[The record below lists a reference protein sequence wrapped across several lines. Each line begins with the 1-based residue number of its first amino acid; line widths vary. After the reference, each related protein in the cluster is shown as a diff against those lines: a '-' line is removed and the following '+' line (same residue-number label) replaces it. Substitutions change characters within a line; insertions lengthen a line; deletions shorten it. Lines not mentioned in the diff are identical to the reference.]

1 MQTNYFHWFSLDW
14 LRPPAD
20 AASRGTPNF
29 RGFGRDRDPGHF
41 CNFAALGAANAS
53 SSRNSCVSESRA
65 LSLVSETILFR
76 EMGAVAPP
84 VGGTQR
90 SGHISF
96 WPQLEFTTRFCHRRT
111 DGRRKQILHRTP
123 TAKHRR
129 ARTHARGNVQSV
141 RTAAAPP
148 PHSNEASA

>member
-1 MQTNYFHWFSLDW
+1 MDSIGFSLDW

-20 AASRGTPNF
+20 AASWGTPNF
-29 RGFGRDRDPGHF
+29 RGFCRDWDPGRF

-76 EMGAVAPP
+76 EMDSVAPP

-96 WPQLEFTTRFCHRRT
+96 PRQFEFTTRFCHGQR
-111 DGRRKQILHRTP
+111 HTP
-123 TAKHRR
+123 DPAPHPLSK
-129 ARTHARGNVQSV
+129 ARTRAHARSRKRTV
-141 RTAAAPP
+141 RSDGGCAPP
-148 PHSNEASA
+148 SLQ

>member
-1 MQTNYFHWFSLDW
+1 MGSIGFPLDW

-20 AASRGTPNF
+20 AASWGTPNF

-41 CNFAALGAANAS
+41 YNFAALGAANAS

-65 LSLVSETILFR
+65 LSLVSETFSFR
-76 EMGAVAPP
+76 EMDSVAPP

-96 WPQLEFTTRFCHRRT
+96 WHQLEFTT
-111 DGRRKQILHRTP
+111 
-123 TAKHRR
+123 
-129 ARTHARGNVQSV
+129 
-141 RTAAAPP
+141 
-148 PHSNEASA
+148 